1 MIINSYAVI
10 GLILLVVIG
19 SGFLLI
25 GFAYLRIQ
33 SKTVPSSWK
42 QYHFGFVMYTLI
54 LLAFDMEMVF
64 MYPWAVVFSRI
75 GVEAFIDMFV
85 FIVILLAAI
94 VYAWRIGVFI
104 WEQ

>member
-1 MIINSYAVI
+1 MIINSYAII
-10 GLILLVVIG
+10 GLIILIVLG
-19 SGFLLI
+19 LGFLLM
-25 GFAYLRIQ
+25 GFSQLDKQTEAI
-33 SKTVPSSWK
+33 PSSWK
-42 QYHFGFVMYTLI
+42 QYHFGFVMYTLM

-75 GVEAFIDMFV
+75 GLEAFLDMFV
-85 FIVILLAAI
+85 FIAILLTAI